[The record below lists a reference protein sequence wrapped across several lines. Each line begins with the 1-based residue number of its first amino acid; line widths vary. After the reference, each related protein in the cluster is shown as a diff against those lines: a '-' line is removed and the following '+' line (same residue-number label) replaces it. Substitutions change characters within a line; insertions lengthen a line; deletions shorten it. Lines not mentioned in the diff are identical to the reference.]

1 MTSKS
6 APMTDTA
13 VTALLDAY
21 DEQTNATPLG
31 HEMPTRGASTYNW
44 RRSIVGELR
53 ALAVTLAAAPKPQGD
68 DLEPVADDLVER
80 LRAHEGIGAAM
91 APTHGTGRYVCAIMD
106 EAASALQSLK
116 AERDAA
122 LEAEDEAKDCFWA
135 IYPEWMEFTGG
146 GISTEA
152 ARTKLAAENATLK
165 REIAGLREAL
175 TPSGDTKAA
184 YIGEFSFTVD
194 FTNED
199 GEDTYMRV
207 DVPWITV
214 KEIMAAILDRATQG
228 AAALEAKP

>member
-116 AERDAA
+116 AERDAETKRA
-122 LEAEDEAKDCFWA
+122 DSNFANIATIQRHLDEATIRA
-135 IYPEWMEFTGG
+135 
-146 GISTEA
+146 EA
-152 ARTKLAAENATLK
+152 AEAENATLK
-165 REIAGLREAL
+165 REIAGLREANML
-175 TPSGDTKAA
+175 
-184 YIGEFSFTVD
+184 
-194 FTNED
+194 
-199 GEDTYMRV
+199 
-207 DVPWITV
+207 
-214 KEIMAAILDRATQG
+214 AAIG
-228 AAALEAKP
+228 APQ